1 MKFAQTTRSA
11 WMTLMTLTLAASQ
24 SSALAQTDGTSTAQK
39 KPEEKS
45 LLENIKVNYWGMYAG
60 SGLTFQGYHPD
71 QNGKPAGPIGSWNQL
86 NAGYR
91 FTPNFQVEGQMIFD
105 WKISGGQALSLLN
118 PRVGVSGT
126 AYNKNGLFV
135 WLNMNAEIPTSEGAV
150 RDGLITS
157 VGGFQEIVYN
167 LPNTKTDLVFW
178 NWTRFYA
185 YQNSLYGQTIAG
197 GVQPTVRYA
206 LTPTFK
212 PLVTLEVPYQLNRP
226 ANGGEFITSSAII
239 RPGFSW
245 DVTSRINV
253 MPYLMI
259 RPAAPVTADSTALGM
274 WLSGSIL

>member
-1 MKFAQTTRSA
+1 MVLAKSTRSA
-11 WMTLMTLTLAASQ
+11 LLALLTLAVAGAQ
-24 SSALAQTDGTSTAQK
+24 HSALAQTDGTSTTKAEENK
-39 KPEEKS
+39 KS
-45 LLENIKVNYWGMYAG
+45 ILDNFRANYWGMYSG
-60 SGLTFQGYHPD
+60 SGLTFRGYHPD

-91 FTPNFQVEGQMIFD
+91 FTPNFQAEAQMIFD

-118 PRVGVSGT
+118 PRVGLSGT
-126 AYNKNGLFV
+126 AYNQDGLFV
-135 WLNMNAEIPTSEGAV
+135 WFNLNAELPTSEGAI

-185 YQNSLYGQTIAG
+185 YQNGLFGQTIAG

-206 LTPTFK
+206 LTRTFK
-212 PLVTLEVPYQLNRP
+212 PLVTLEIPYQLNRP
-226 ANGGEFITSSAII
+226 ANGGQFITNSAIL

-274 WLSGSIL
+274 WLSGTIL

>member
-1 MKFAQTTRSA
+1 MKFAPM
-11 WMTLMTLTLAASQ
+11 MTLACGWMIALGLALSSSQ
-24 SSALAQTDGTSTAQK
+24 GWAQTDGTSVTQSEEAK
-39 KPEEKS
+39 KS
-45 LLENIKVNYWGMYAG
+45 ILDDVKVSYWGMYSG
-60 SGLTFQGYHPD
+60 SGLSMKGYHPD
-71 QNGKPAGPIGSWNQL
+71 QDGKSAGPIGSWNQL

-91 FTPNFQVEGQMIFD
+91 LTPNFQVEGQMIFD
-105 WKISGGQALSLLN
+105 WKISGGQAFSLLN

-135 WLNMNAEIPTSEGAV
+135 WMNLNAELPTSEGAI
-150 RDGLITS
+150 RDGLTTS
-157 VGGFQEIVYN
+157 IGGFQEVVYTV
-167 LPNTKTDLVFW
+167 PETKTDLVFW

-206 LTPTFK
+206 LTRTFK
-212 PLVTLEVPYQLNRP
+212 PLFTVEVPYQLNRP
-226 ANGGEFITSSAII
+226 ANGGQFITSSAIL

-245 DVTSRINV
+245 DVTSRINI

-274 WLSGSIL
+274 WLSGTIL